1 MTGERFDAIVI
12 GAGPAG
18 EVVASRL
25 GEHGLSTALIEQEL
39 VGGECAYWACIPSK
53 TLLRPGEARV
63 HAERSPGT
71 WGAQTRWSDVAEYR
85 DHMIRNLDD
94 EDEIEGYEEQGI
106 RVFKGRASLQ
116 GPGKVRVGRR
126 TIHGERLVIATGS
139 EADIPPIDGLAAS
152 GYWTNREATTL
163 IQVPDSAI
171 VLGGG
176 PVGIE
181 LAQMLRRFGAEVDLF
196 ESSDSLLAR
205 EDPRVGELLLAALR
219 DDGIGVHLGTA
230 VAAVTRDGD
239 YRVAHHADGQVQA
252 RQVIAAVGRK
262 PRVEGLALESVGI
275 DPTPTGIPVDERCR
289 AAEGVWAVGDVTGE
303 MPFTHVAMY
312 QGRIAV
318 ADIVGE
324 TARANYQAVPRV
336 LFTDPEVAAVGM
348 TEREAREASVDVQ
361 TVHLPLRDSIA
372 RPWTYETDPQG
383 ELAVI
388 ADARRKTLVGAWAVG
403 PLVSEWIHYAALAI
417 KAELPLSLL
426 RDTVAQ
432 FPTYT
437 EAYLKAIER
446 LDL

>member
-1 MTGERFDAIVI
+1 
-12 GAGPAG
+12 
-18 EVVASRL
+18 
-25 GEHGLSTALIEQEL
+25 
-39 VGGECAYWACIPSK
+39 
-53 TLLRPGEARV
+53 
-63 HAERSPGT
+63 
-71 WGAQTRWSDVAEYR
+71 
-85 DHMIRNLDD
+85 
-94 EDEIEGYEEQGI
+94 
-106 RVFKGRASLQ
+106 
-116 GPGKVRVGRR
+116 
-126 TIHGERLVIATGS
+126 
-139 EADIPPIDGLAAS
+139 
-152 GYWTNREATTL
+152 
-163 IQVPDSAI
+163 
-171 VLGGG
+171 
-176 PVGIE
+176 
-181 LAQMLRRFGAEVDLF
+181 
-196 ESSDSLLAR
+196 
-205 EDPRVGELLLAALR
+205 
-219 DDGIGVHLGTA
+219 
-230 VAAVTRDGD
+230 
-239 YRVAHHADGQVQA
+239 
-252 RQVIAAVGRK
+252 
-262 PRVEGLALESVGI
+262 
-275 DPTPTGIPVDERCR
+275 
-289 AAEGVWAVGDVTGE
+289 

-372 RPWTYETDPQG
+372 RPWTYETDPRG